1 MRHVAI
7 GGAILFALA
16 IAIGAFPVAAAPA
29 CGPWEKVLDNLY
41 SEYGELP
48 SFIATE
54 PGTGGVVTFT
64 LNEKTGSFTIV
75 RQMNP
80 DTMCVI
86 GGGENWGPAPKETHD
101 APALRS
107 GKGA

>member
-16 IAIGAFPVAAAPA
+16 ILIGAFPVAAAPA

-41 SEYGELP
+41 KTYGELP

-54 PGTGGVVTFT
+54 PGTGGVPLF
-64 LNEKTGSFTIV
+64 
-75 RQMNP
+75 R
-80 DTMCVI
+80 
-86 GGGENWGPAPKETHD
+86 GGP
-101 APALRS
+101 
-107 GKGA
+107 